1 MSIAHTHVMK
11 QVLFPDF
18 QEETQDSQSNRTN
31 QAKPFLKWVG
41 GKGQLL
47 SQFEPLFPKTFSHYY
62 EPFVGSGAVFFYLQ
76 PTVSTTLN
84 DSNPNLI
91 TTYRHIQQHLDDLLS
106 ILYRIRN
113 EYHALTPEQQ
123 EQKYYQVRD
132 RYNALPIGSL
142 DKSALLIF
150 LNKTGYNGLYRE
162 SKRGGY
168 NVPFGRYDNPA
179 LFDETNL
186 RAVSKALQHV
196 EILNGNFCQAVESA
210 KSGDF
215 AYFDPPYMPISKTSS
230 FTSYTQSNFDVDQQV
245 HLAEVA
251 RQLANRG
258 VQVMLSNSDNEF
270 IRSIYKDFELHEVRA
285 SRAVNSKPDLRG
297 KITELV
303 ITSYKV

>member
-1 MSIAHTHVMK
+1 MSIFHTQAMK

-18 QEETQDSQSNRTN
+18 QEEAQENQGS

-47 SQFEPLFPKTFSHYY
+47 SQFESLFPKTFSHYY
-62 EPFVGSGAVFFYLQ
+62 EPFVGSGAVFFHLQ
-76 PTVSTTLN
+76 PSVPTTLN

-91 TTYRHIQQHLDDLLS
+91 AAYRHIQQHIDDLLS
-106 ILYRIRN
+106 ILYRIRT
-113 EYHALTPEQQ
+113 EYHALTPERQ

-132 RYNALPIGSL
+132 TYNALPIGSL
-142 DKSALLIF
+142 EKSALLIF

-186 RAVSKALQHV
+186 KAVSKALQRV
-196 EILNGNFCQAVESA
+196 ELLHGNFCQAVGTA
-210 KSGDF
+210 KPGDF

-230 FTSYTQSNFDVDQQV
+230 FTSYTQSNFDADQQV

-251 RQLANRG
+251 RQLADRG
-258 VQVMLSNSDNEF
+258 VQVMLSNSDSEF
-270 IRSIYKDFELHEVRA
+270 IRTLYKDFELHEVRA

-303 ITSYKV
+303 ITSYAV